1 MRLGAAQ
8 ADRKEKDHEF
18 AHARKQ
24 ARAPGGCPRCRGGA
38 DGVPGA
44 RHRHGAGPAS
54 AAVTCSFAGGVITIN
69 AGVDDAVEIGQD
81 SSTGTIQFAEN
92 FGAFGECAP
101 VAPISTTTAINING
115 STGDEFVGIEMW
127 DLDND
132 NLVSWGTVNWTINLG
147 SDVADNDFLYIDG
160 FNVDDGDMDVV
171 YGASGIDLN
180 GDDDLDVTTAG
191 IEDNEAD
198 GGDGDDTISGAGSTA
213 TGAAFPTAITDLDGF
228 LGDDTLTGGASQ
240 DSIFGGDGDDTV
252 AGGLGDDS
260 LNGNADTGVTTDC
273 SATGGDWVDFSG
285 SATAVTANLTANNAS
300 GEGLDTL
307 TGLENIT
314 GSAQADTLTGSA
326 GDNQIAPGAADD
338 KVDGAGGIDT
348 ADYSDA
354 TAAVT
359 VDFTA
364 NTATGGSGNDTLA
377 SIENAHGSDFDDTFV
392 DQTDQDNVACGGGGN
407 DLFNQ
412 GASASTNEADNLEG
426 EGGTDTVDYGARTTN
441 LTVVLNGA
449 SSTPPCL
456 PAEESGEANED
467 DCIHTT
473 ENANL
478 GTGDD
483 SFTGNEFNNVVKPGG
498 GQNVLDGNGGSDTLD
513 YSNYTAG
520 VTVNMAGGST
530 AGDSAVDFENAKG
543 SPQKDNITGNEL
555 SNTLK
560 AGKGNDNV
568 KGGAGDDT
576 VRGGPGKDT
585 LRGGTGDDDLFGG
598 AGNDTLN
605 GGAGTDLCKG
615 GKGKDKKR
623 GCELG
628 GKG

>member
-1 MRLGAAQ
+1 MSFLTRGNRRGRRGVALVVAGALMAFQ
-8 ADRKEKDHEF
+8 AL
-18 AHARKQ
+18 AIVM
-24 ARAPGGCPRCRGGA
+24 APA
-38 DGVPGA
+38 
-44 RHRHGAGPAS
+44 AS

-69 AGVDDAVEIGQD
+69 VGVDEAVEVGQD
-81 SSTGTIQFAEN
+81 SSSGTIKIAAN
-92 FGAFGECAP
+92 GGAFLDCAP
-101 VAPISTTTAINING
+101 VAPIATTTAINITG
-115 STGDEFVGIEMW
+115 AIGDEFVGIEMW
-127 DLDND
+127 DLDTD
-132 NLVSWGTVNWTINLG
+132 DLVSWGTVNWTINLG
-147 SDVADNDFLYIDG
+147 SDAFDDDFLYIDG
-160 FNVDDGDMDVV
+160 FFVDDGDMDVV

-180 GDDDLDVTTAG
+180 GDDDLDITLAG
-191 IEDNEAD
+191 VEDNETD
-198 GGDGDDTISGAGSTA
+198 GGDGDDTVSGAGSTA

-240 DSIFGGDGDDTV
+240 DTIFGGAGDDTV

-260 LNGNADTGVTTDC
+260 LDGGADTGVTTDC
-273 SATGGDWVDFSG
+273 SATGGDWVDYSG
-285 SATAVTANLTANNAS
+285 SATAVTVNLTAGNAT
-300 GEGLDTL
+300 GEGLDTIS
-307 TGLENIT
+307 TVENIT
-314 GSAQADTLTGSA
+314 GSAQADTLTGEG
-326 GDNQIAPGAADD
+326 GDNQIAPGAGDD
-338 KVDGAGGIDT
+338 KVDGSGGIDT
-348 ADYSDA
+348 VDYSDA
-354 TAAVT
+354 TSAVT
-359 VDFTA
+359 VDFSA
-364 NTATGGSGNDTLA
+364 NTATGGSGNDTLT

-412 GASASTNEADNLEG
+412 GASASSGEGDILDG
-426 EGGTDTVDYGARTTN
+426 EGGTDTVDYGARTSDLNVT
-441 LTVVLNGA
+441 LNG
-449 SSTPPCL
+449 
-456 PAEESGEANED
+456 PANMACGPGVTSGESAEA

-483 SFTGNEFNNVVKPGG
+483 TFKGNEFNNVVKPGG
-498 GQNVLDGNGGSDTLD
+498 GQNVLDGEGGSDTLD